1 MLDFL
6 LENSNHKKPLHTKL
20 LNYTHLQNTCATIPY
35 RENPC
40 WLLVWCHGQ
49 AGVDQLSAF
58 LTRCLSRQL
67 VLTKMLLGYRRL
79 EWRQD
84 TKFSWRQYLE
94 RECIYITVLRR
105 RFISMLVHTQ
115 KNKILQT
122 SLAGCIVFEER
133 LCQVNYFWISSL
145 VVAGRSAQDVPNGEN
160 YSWLLFFFSFDVYR
174 FKVLIEFDTILL
186 VFHVLVSWPW
196 GMWDLS

>member
-6 LENSNHKKPLHTKL
+6 LENSNRKKPLHTKL
-20 LNYTHLQNTCATIPY
+20 LNDTHLQNTYATIPY

-58 LTRCLSRQL
+58 LTRCPSHQL

-79 EWRQD
+79 ERRQD

-94 RECIYITVLRR
+94 RECIYITVFRR
-105 RFISMLVHTQ
+105 QFISMLVHTQ

-133 LCQVNYFWISSL
+133 LCQVNYFWIVYKFS
-145 VVAGRSAQDVPNGEN
+145 GCCRAQCTRCSKRGE
-160 YSWLLFFFSFDVYR
+160 LQLTPDFLFFWCVPFLKS
-174 FKVLIEFDTILL
+174 
-186 VFHVLVSWPW
+186 
-196 GMWDLS
+196 